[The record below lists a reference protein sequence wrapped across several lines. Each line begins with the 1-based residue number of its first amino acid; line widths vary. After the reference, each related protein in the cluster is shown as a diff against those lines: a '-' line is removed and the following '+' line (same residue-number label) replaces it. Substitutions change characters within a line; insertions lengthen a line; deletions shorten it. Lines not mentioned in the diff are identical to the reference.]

1 MHLFIKGQGWGKEL
15 ESDDHKARSQELH
28 KKVSQQ
34 RARLNPKDQD
44 VGMANAK
51 ISRACLHWIPASKSE
66 DGVGYLNTQG
76 LTTRKHK
83 HRCEGNPAEASSS
96 APFSW

>member
-1 MHLFIKGQGWGKEL
+1 MLMYLFIKGQGWGKEL

-28 KKVSQQ
+28 KQVSQQ

-51 ISRACLHWIPASKSE
+51 I
-66 DGVGYLNTQG
+66 
-76 LTTRKHK
+76 
-83 HRCEGNPAEASSS
+83 
-96 APFSW
+96 